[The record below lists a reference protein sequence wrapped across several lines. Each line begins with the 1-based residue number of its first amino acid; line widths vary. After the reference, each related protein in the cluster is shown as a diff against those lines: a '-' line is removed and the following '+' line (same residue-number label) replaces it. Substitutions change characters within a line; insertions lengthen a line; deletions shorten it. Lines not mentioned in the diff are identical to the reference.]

1 MAEMVEI
8 AERQSRILQLLR
20 QVKDPEI
27 PMIDVV
33 ELGIV
38 RDVAL
43 DGDAIRVDVTPTY
56 SGCPAMQVIE
66 REIVATLRSN
76 GFDNVNVNT
85 IYSPAW
91 TTDWLSDETKQK
103 FRDYGIAPPTGSAS
117 AGGIAELVSLRRAK
131 ATIECPY
138 CRSSNT
144 TEKSEFGSTACKSIH
159 FCNSCHQP
167 FDHFKAF

>member
-1 MAEMVEI
+1 MVDTAEI
-8 AERQSRILQLLR
+8 RALLR
-20 QVKDPEI
+20 EVKDPEI

-38 RDVAL
+38 RDVVV
-43 DGDAIRVDVTPTY
+43 DGDSVRVDVTPTY

-66 REIVATLRSN
+66 REIIAVLQSH
-76 GFDNVNVNT
+76 GFHDVCVNT

-91 TTDWLSDETKQK
+91 TTDWLSEETRQK
-103 FRDYGIAPPTGSAS
+103 FRDYGIAPPTGNHAV
-117 AGGIAELVSLRRAK
+117 AGIAELVSLRRAK
-131 ATIECPY
+131 ATIECPF
-138 CRSSNT
+138 CGSANT
-144 TEKSEFGSTACKSIH
+144 TERSEFGSTACKSIH